1 MKMKKRAIILD
12 LDNTIYSA
20 HSIGDKLFREL
31 YSLLE
36 INQSE
41 FQGSLTDIKKDINKK
56 PFSVVAEKYNMSK
69 YLYQDALELL
79 KKLTYNDPME
89 CFADYDAVKKI
100 NCDKFLV
107 TSGFPNLQYSK
118 IKQLGIE
125 GDFKGISIVDTIST
139 DNTKKD
145 VFESIQLCHNYDLSE
160 LLVVGDDPDS
170 EIAAALALGMD
181 AVLYAKNPLS
191 VEAVS
196 GVSVINSFENLYC
209 FL

>member
-1 MKMKKRAIILD
+1 MKKKAIILD

-31 YSLLE
+31 YFLLE
-36 INQSE
+36 INQNE
-41 FQGSLTDIKKDINKK
+41 FQGNLTEIKKYINKK
-56 PFSVVAEKYNMSK
+56 PFSTVAKEYNMSK
-69 YLYQDALELL
+69 YLYQDGLQLL
-79 KKLTYNDPME
+79 KNLTYNEPIKY
-89 CFADYDAVKKI
+89 FADYEEIRKF

-139 DNTKKD
+139 DNSKKD

-170 EIAAALALGMD
+170 EIAAALTLGIE
-181 AVLYAKNPLS
+181 AVLYSKNPLALDS
-191 VEAVS
+191 VS
-196 GVSVINSFENLYC
+196 GVSVINSFENLYS

>member
-1 MKMKKRAIILD
+1 MKKKAIILD

-31 YSLLE
+31 YFLLE
-36 INQSE
+36 INQNE
-41 FQGSLTDIKKDINKK
+41 FHGSMTDIKKDINKK
-56 PFSVVAEKYNMSK
+56 PFSAVAKQYNMSK
-69 YLYQDALELL
+69 YLYQDAIQLL
-79 KKLTYNDPME
+79 KKLTYNEPME
-89 CFADYDAVKKI
+89 CFADYEAVKKI
-100 NCDKFLV
+100 NCDKYLV

-139 DNTKKD
+139 DNSKKD
-145 VFESIQLCHNYDLSE
+145 VFESIQLCHNYSLSE

-170 EIAAALALGMD
+170 EIAAALTLGIE
-181 AVLYAKNPLS
+181 AVLYSKNPLALDS
-191 VEAVS
+191 VS
-196 GVSVINSFENLYC
+196 GVSVINSFENLYS

>member
-1 MKMKKRAIILD
+1 MKKKAIILD

-31 YSLLE
+31 YFLLE
-36 INQSE
+36 INQNE
-41 FQGSLTDIKKDINKK
+41 FQGNLTEIKKDINKK
-56 PFSVVAEKYNMSK
+56 PFSTVAKEYNMSK
-69 YLYQDALELL
+69 YLYQDGLQLL
-79 KKLTYNDPME
+79 KNLTYNEPIKY
-89 CFADYDAVKKI
+89 FADYEEIRKF

-170 EIAAALALGMD
+170 EIAAALTLGIE
-181 AVLYAKNPLS
+181 AVLYSKNPSTLD
-191 VEAVS
+191 AFS
-196 GVSVINSFENLYC
+196 GVSVINSFENLYS

>member
-1 MKMKKRAIILD
+1 MKKKAIILD

-31 YSLLE
+31 YFLLE
-36 INQSE
+36 INQNE
-41 FQGSLTDIKKDINKK
+41 FQGNLTEIKKDINKK
-56 PFSVVAEKYNMSK
+56 PFSTVAKEYNMSK
-69 YLYQDALELL
+69 YLYQDGLQLL
-79 KKLTYNDPME
+79 KNLTYNEPIKY
-89 CFADYDAVKKI
+89 FADFEEIRKF

-139 DNTKKD
+139 DNSKKD
-145 VFESIQLCHNYDLSE
+145 VFESIQLCHNYSLSE

-170 EIAAALALGMD
+170 EIAAALTLGIE
-181 AVLYAKNPLS
+181 AVLYSKNPSTLD
-191 VEAVS
+191 AFS
-196 GVSVINSFENLYC
+196 GVSVINSFENLYS